1 MQEFSHPISPILSA
15 SAAAPHELP
24 PLREKPR
31 LEPVAPPPKRKAKGW
46 IVGLVAAVAAAGIA
60 AWTLGE
66 TARSPAPATAGA
78 RTAKAAVG
86 PLRKSIR
93 IGGTVYA
100 KNFAAIVTPQMRG
113 GRDANR
119 SSLTIMDMASAG
131 STVQTGQKVATFEF
145 QWLLDHIDDQKSGVM
160 QEKATVQ
167 KRRSEMMIER
177 ETTMQK
183 YRTAKAEHEKAKLDL
198 RTAEVRSEIE
208 AQKLQLMVDETAAT
222 LKQLEQELKLQEV
235 AQAAEVKSLGY
246 QVQGNV
252 NHLDRHLRDMERM
265 ELTTPVSGLV
275 VMESIYRGNGQFE
288 QIQAGDEVRPGTF
301 FMRVVDLSRM
311 VVQASIN
318 QVDSQRVRIGQAA
331 EVRLDAY
338 PDSVMP
344 GKVVSLG
351 AMATVGGQSGGAR
364 FSRGGRAEYVK
375 SVPVEIAIDAR
386 DARLIPDLSASADIH
401 VAEEKECLLIPRE
414 AIHQSGDYPVVY
426 MRSGDKIVEKPIE
439 LGDSNATHAEVLGGL
454 SAGEEVLL
462 DAVPAG

>member
-1 MQEFSHPISPILSA
+1 MQESTRSISPILST
-15 SAAAPHELP
+15 STAAPHELP
-24 PLREKPR
+24 PLREAPR
-31 LEPVAPPPKRKAKGW
+31 PEPVAPPPRRKGKGW
-46 IVGLVAAVAAAGIA
+46 LIGVAVAAAAVGIA
-60 AWTLGE
+60 AWTLSRTT
-66 TARSPAPATAGA
+66 TAPAPTATSGRTATASI
-78 RTAKAAVG
+78 G

-100 KNFAAIVTPQMRG
+100 KDFSAIVAPQMRG

-119 SSLTIMDMASAG
+119 SSLTIMEMAAAG
-131 STVQTGQKVATFEF
+131 STVQAGQTVATFEF
-145 QWLLDHIDDQKSGVM
+145 QWLVDHIDDQKSNVM

-222 LKQLEQELKLQEV
+222 LKQLEQELKLQEI
-235 AQAAEVKSLGY
+235 AQDAEVKGLGY
-246 QVQGNV
+246 QVKTVV

-265 ELTTPVSGLV
+265 ELATPVGGLV
-275 VMESIYRGNGQFE
+275 VMESIYRGSAQFD
-288 QIQAGDEVRPGTF
+288 QIQTGDEVRPGTF
-301 FMRVVDLSRM
+301 FMRVVDLSKM

-318 QVDSQRVRIGQAA
+318 QVDSQRVRIGQPA
-331 EVRLDAY
+331 EIRLDAY
-338 PDSVMP
+338 PDFVMP
-344 GKVVSLG
+344 GKVISLG

-364 FSRGGRAEYVK
+364 FSRGGRAEFVK

-401 VAEEKECLLIPRE
+401 LAEEKDCLLIPRE
-414 AIHQSGDYPVVY
+414 AIHQFDDNPVVY
-426 MRSGDKIVEKPIE
+426 MRSGGRIIQKPIE
-439 LGDSNATHAEVLGGL
+439 IGETNTTHAEVLNGL